1 MAREKKCDPTDC
13 DLLAGEVHA
22 RIDHLYQRQAKL
34 LRRMDE
40 LERATR
46 EQLDRFA
53 AAWPSQMIE
62 GLAARQEELSR
73 RIEEQEEESS
83 RIYANQNDLLLSLDA
98 TLNDIRQRI
107 QQIAERQESLSPSVA
122 AGAGS
127 E

>member
-53 AAWPSQMIE
+53 AAWPGQLIE
-62 GLAARQEELSR
+62 GLVTRQGELLR
-73 RIEEQEEESS
+73 RIEEQEEESA
-83 RIYANQNDLLLSLDA
+83 RIYANQNDLLQSLDV
-98 TLNDIRQRI
+98 TLNDIRERI
-107 QQIAERQESLSPSVA
+107 RQIAERQESLSPSVA
-122 AGAGS
+122 VDA
-127 E
+127 

>member
-1 MAREKKCDPTDC
+1 MVREKGIDPTDFE
-13 DLLAGEVHA
+13 LLAGEVHA

-53 AAWPSQMIE
+53 AAWPSSLIE
-62 GLAARQEELSR
+62 RVIARQEELFR
-73 RIEEQEEESS
+73 RVEEQEEESA
-83 RIYANQNDLLLSLDA
+83 RIYANQNELLHSLDA
-98 TLNDIRQRI
+98 TLNEIRQRMD
-107 QQIAERQESLSPSVA
+107 QLSERESRQLPPVV
-122 AGAGS
+122 GARES